1 MRRANHG
8 ETALEI
14 AETLGPPPGLEGRAH
29 VRGYYGTLSHN
40 AKAVYQRYLG
50 WFDANPA
57 HLQPLPPEAAAMR
70 YVEFMGGVDA
80 VLEKV
85 QASIDAGDYRW
96 AAQVL
101 DHAVFA
107 APERTDVAR
116 LQADVLEQLGYRA
129 ESGPWR
135 DFYLTGAQ
143 ELRHGA
149 PRLPGSMASSV
160 DVLRAMTTEMLVDLM
175 AVRLDGARATPL
187 LLNLTVTD
195 TGDRGVVGLDHG
207 ALRFTPGRHDTGAT
221 VTLTLPHL
229 ALARLVS
236 GHVTLDDLGDEATV
250 SGDRTALVRLLDT
263 LDHFDA
269 SFAIVTP

>member
-1 MRRANHG
+1 
-8 ETALEI
+8 
-14 AETLGPPPGLEGRAH
+14 
-29 VRGYYGTLSHN
+29 
-40 AKAVYQRYLG
+40 
-50 WFDANPA
+50 
-57 HLQPLPPEAAAMR
+57 
-70 YVEFMGGVDA
+70 MGGVDA

-85 QASIDAGDYRW
+85 RASIDGGDYRW

-107 APERTDVAR
+107 APDRDDVKL

-149 PRLPGSMASSV
+149 PHLGGSLASSI

-187 LLNLTVTD
+187 LLDLTVTD
-195 TGDRGVVGLDHG
+195 TGDRGVIGVDRG
-207 ALRFTPGRHDTGAT
+207 ALRFTPGRHDAAAS
-221 VTLTLPHL
+221 VSLALDHLP
-229 ALARLVS
+229 LARLVS
-236 GHVTLDDLGDEATV
+236 GHVTLDELGEDATV
-250 SGDRTALVRLLDT
+250 IGDRAALVGLLDT

>member
-1 MRRANHG
+1 
-8 ETALEI
+8 
-14 AETLGPPPGLEGRAH
+14 
-29 VRGYYGTLSHN
+29 
-40 AKAVYQRYLG
+40 
-50 WFDANPA
+50 
-57 HLQPLPPEAAAMR
+57 
-70 YVEFMGGVDA
+70 MGGVDA
-80 VLEKV
+80 VVEKV

-107 APERTDVAR
+107 APDRDDVKL
-116 LQADVLEQLGYRA
+116 LQADCLEQLGYRA

-149 PRLPGSMASSV
+149 PHLGGSLASSV

-175 AVRLDGARATPL
+175 GVRLDGARAESL

-195 TGDRGVVGLDHG
+195 RDDRGVIGLDHG
-207 ALRFTPGRHDTGAT
+207 ALRFTRGRHDDAAT
-221 VTLTLPHL
+221 VGLALPHL
-229 ALARLVS
+229 ALARLAS
-236 GHVTLDDLGDEATV
+236 GLADLDALADEATV
-250 SGDRTALVRLLDT
+250 TGDRAGLERLLGT
-263 LDHFDA
+263 LDTFDA